1 MPKYTSITEIENYLS
16 IKIDSL
22 LKTQVEEWIDS
33 VENYIEKETGR
44 VFVADEEASIRK
56 YDGKNSKKLFIDDC
70 IEITEV
76 KVDDKVITDYL
87 SYPANKLPIMWLERE
102 SRFPEGK
109 QNISVKAKWG
119 YSKECPPE
127 IKLAT
132 TILTAGIVNYS
143 ESKGGDIQSESYGSY
158 SVTYKSEKQWNDFEQ
173 AKEIINRYKRIL
185 VG

>member
-119 YSKECPPE
+119 YSEECPAE
-127 IKLAT
+127 IKLAAT
-132 TILTAGIVNYS
+132 VLVVGIINNYLF
-143 ESKGGDIQSESYGSY
+143 KNQVQSESYGSY
-158 SVTYKSEKQWNDFEQ
+158 SVSYRTEKQWNDFEQ